1 MKEALKF
8 LGVIVMLAGVVVLI
22 VNISQGI
29 VKNTGLGI
37 SALLV
42 ILGLVGYIMMNRRIE

>member
-8 LGVIVMLAGVVVLI
+8 LGVIIMLAGVVILV

-29 VKNTGLGI
+29 VKNTGLGL

-42 ILGLVGYIMMNRRIE
+42 IIGMVGYIVMNQRIE